1 MLMRLTSAKVAIL
14 WKYCGTFGIWFSLMN
29 ASNGTKLCYDLQ
41 NITSVRSERATLDF
55 WKCISF
61 VTINL
66 SISEGTCVIFLKALS
81 APICS
86 NQFWV
91 RPMQLPNVHFQNIQN
106 ENNNSVPGCWRL
118 WRDTRH
124 NETEAGRLRH
134 WEERGLWL
142 MLLQDTSEFIR
153 DQDKRCLCYT
163 CKDTSSGRVLALSF
177 SFLYVS
183 GFPLHS
189 SAKRILI
196 SVSAELSASSACR
209 EELSLGTVWEKR
221 VGSVEFPQNT
231 RSLWKFQQPLPSI
244 SLAAEELPSNLP
256 IVWTPFM
263 LRWNQLNPR
272 GAYFCPSLGN

>member
-29 ASNGTKLCYDLQ
+29 VSNGTKLCYDLQ

-134 WEERGLWL
+134 WEEHVLWL
-142 MLLQDTSEFIR
+142 MLLQATSEFIR

-177 SFLYVS
+177 SFLYAS

-196 SVSAELSASSACR
+196 SVSAELSASSACTFTR
-209 EELSLGTVWEKR
+209 NSVGEKGGKCRIPSEHQVPVEIQAASSQHFLSCWRTAIKSSHCLDSIHVKMKLTK
-221 VGSVEFPQNT
+221 PQ
-231 RSLWKFQQPLPSI
+231 RCLFLSFIGKL
-244 SLAAEELPSNLP
+244 E
-256 IVWTPFM
+256 
-263 LRWNQLNPR
+263 
-272 GAYFCPSLGN
+272 